1 MEQINNS
8 VLDGSNI
15 EASKRLNELIK
26 EIEQKERLNPKFCVT
41 AKEHI
46 QIKDQI
52 SMMRPSEPRRSYLHI
67 IIKEFCCQAAKCY
80 SGILSP

>member
-26 EIEQKERLNPKFCVT
+26 EIEQKNK
-41 AKEHI
+41 
-46 QIKDQI
+46 
-52 SMMRPSEPRRSYLHI
+52 
-67 IIKEFCCQAAKCY
+67 
-80 SGILSP
+80 